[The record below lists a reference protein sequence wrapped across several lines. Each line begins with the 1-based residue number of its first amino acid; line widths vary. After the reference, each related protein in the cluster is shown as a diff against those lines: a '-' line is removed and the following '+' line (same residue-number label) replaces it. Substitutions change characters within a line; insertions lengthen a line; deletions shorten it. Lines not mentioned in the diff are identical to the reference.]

1 MKRLFL
7 LTILL
12 ILTISFSC
20 QEKGVNEIEP
30 EINFD
35 ELAGFFADMSS
46 NTLRFSNE
54 NLSFELSQNEEIRIN
69 NSEIISNHLKTNY
82 FKNLPSEFEIDF
94 EANFNARIADSGYF
108 SDEQLKFIEAMGIL
122 MGEVRSSVELQE
134 VIDELRI
141 ELANSE
147 GMTDNEKLEMIALVE
162 YTNSLHQNLIK
173 GGLEQIANNILNT
186 ENGRILDAPDL
197 DFTNH
202 CPDDV
207 NQPCDTGEGGSSGCS
222 VNWRDV
228 WAGAVVGLTVGATQ
242 GAYVGA
248 TAGTVTFPVVGTVT
262 GGVSGGVVGGAIGFI
277 SGAATTV
284 AAGLIT
290 SCGR

>member
-1 MKRLFL
+1 MNK
-7 LTILL
+7 
-12 ILTISFSC
+12 
-20 QEKGVNEIEP
+20 IET
-30 EINFD
+30 EINLD

-46 NTLRFSNE
+46 NTLRFSNA
-54 NLSFELSQNEEIRIN
+54 NFSFDISQNKEIRIN
-69 NSEIISNHLKTNY
+69 NPEIVSDHLRTNY
-82 FKNLPSEFEIDF
+82 FKNLPSEFEIDL
-94 EANFNARIADSGYF
+94 EANFNSRIADSGYF
-108 SDEQLKFIEAMGIL
+108 SQKQLEFIETMGIL
-122 MGEVRSSVELQE
+122 MGEVRSSIELQE
-134 VIDELRI
+134 AIDELRI
-141 ELANSE
+141 KLANSK
-147 GMTDNEKLEMIALVE
+147 GMTDEEKYEMIALVE
-162 YTNSLHQNLIK
+162 YTNSLHQNLIN
-173 GGLEQIANNILNT
+173 GGLGQIANNILNT

-248 TAGTVTFPVVGTVT
+248 TAGTVTFPVIGTVT
-262 GGVSGGVVGGAIGFI
+262 GGVSGGVVGGAIGFV
-277 SGAATTV
+277 SGAATSV